1 MIRYYHVQRDVN
13 DFLFRKFT
21 IQYYNNTYVLFSSEG
36 KELLTNGNTYQSNNL
51 RIEPT
56 EM

>member
-1 MIRYYHVQRDVN
+1 M
-13 DFLFRKFT
+13 
-21 IQYYNNTYVLFSSEG
+21 YVLFSSEG

>member
-1 MIRYYHVQRDVN
+1 MYL
-13 DFLFRKFT
+13 LFF
-21 IQYYNNTYVLFSSEG
+21 SEG